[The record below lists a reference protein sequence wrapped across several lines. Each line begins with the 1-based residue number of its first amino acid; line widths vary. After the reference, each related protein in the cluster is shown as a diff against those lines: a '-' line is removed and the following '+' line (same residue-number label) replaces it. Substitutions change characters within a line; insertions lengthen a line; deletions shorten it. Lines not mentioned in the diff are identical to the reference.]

1 MFWLIY
7 PGEYIQYLVHFHSD
21 RDYFECH
28 EILEEYWK
36 EKDKGNK
43 HSIWVA
49 FIQLAVSQYHY
60 RRNNFIG
67 AERMLSN
74 SIKLFLKNKDKIK
87 DLGIDEVELE
97 KLLNENLS
105 QIQRQQSYYSIAIPL
120 IDEALVSQ
128 CQAIC
133 TEKGQRFDTISDL
146 ENSEIVERHRLR
158 DRSDVIKTRDEA
170 KKKKEEAR

>member
-1 MFWLIY
+1 MIY
-7 PGEYIQYLVHFHSD
+7 PGEYIEYLIHFHSD

-36 EKDKGNK
+36 ENDKGNK

-49 FIQLAVSQYHY
+49 FIQLAVSQYHF

-74 SIKLFLKNKDKIK
+74 SIKIFLKNKDKIK

-105 QIQRQQSYYSIAIPL
+105 QIQRQQSYNSIAIPL
-120 IDEALVSQ
+120 IDEALVIQ

-133 TEKGQRFDTISDL
+133 TEKGQRFNTISDL